1 MVDTASS
8 DIPIGQ
14 DSVHVRELNTP
25 LWEFKHLKMLSVS
38 QADTKR
44 PELPCF
50 VSPFCRQSSHCA
62 NIGRRGIS
70 LIGIECSFNQTG
82 ADEEFLSPL
91 FFCLTTI
98 LAGVQ
103 RF

>member
-1 MVDTASS
+1 MADTTSS
-8 DIPIGQ
+8 NIPIRQ
-14 DSVHVRELNTP
+14 NSLHVRKLNSP
-25 LWEFKHLKMLSVS
+25 LCEFKRLKTLSVS

-82 ADEEFLSPL
+82 AEEEFLSQL